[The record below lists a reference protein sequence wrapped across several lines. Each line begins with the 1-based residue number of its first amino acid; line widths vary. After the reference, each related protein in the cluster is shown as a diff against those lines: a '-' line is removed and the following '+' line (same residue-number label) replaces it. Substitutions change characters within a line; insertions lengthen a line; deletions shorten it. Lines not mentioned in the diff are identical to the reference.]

1 MKDTILATRGLTVR
15 FGGLLALNELDVSIS
30 RGDVIGLIG
39 PNGSGKTTFFNTIS
53 GLVSSSSG
61 SITFEGSDTTK
72 VKVDQLAPR
81 GLARTFQ
88 RSRLCLP
95 LSVFDNIAMGAQGR
109 ISSTVW
115 HNIVRRSAFHAE
127 LRQLTQE
134 VEDLLSKFDP
144 GLAKKVFE
152 PAEAL
157 GMIDRRRVEIC
168 RALLGKP
175 SLLLLDEPSAGMT
188 HDETN
193 QLMDEILEIRP
204 KFGNPTIVIVE
215 HEMGLIERVTDHCIV
230 LNYGQK
236 ICEGTFKEVAADP
249 AVRRAYLGES

>member
-1 MKDTILATRGLTVR
+1 MNDTVLATRGLTVR
-15 FGGLLALNELDVSIS
+15 FGGLLALNDLNISIS

-53 GLVSSSSG
+53 GLVRSSSG

-72 VKVDQLAPR
+72 VKVDQLASR

-95 LSVFDNIAMGAQGR
+95 LSVFDNIAIGAQER
-109 ISSTVW
+109 VCSSLW

-127 LRQLTQE
+127 LRHLTQE
-134 VEDLLSKFDP
+134 IEDLLAKFDD
-144 GLAKKVFE
+144 GLAKKMFAQ
-152 PAEAL
+152 AETL

-193 QLMDEILEIRP
+193 QLMDEILAIRP

-236 ICEGTFKEVAADP
+236 ICEGTFKQVAADP

>member
-1 MKDTILATRGLTVR
+1 MNDTILATSGLTVR
-15 FGGLLALNELDVSIS
+15 FGGLVALSELNVSIS
-30 RGDVIGLIG
+30 KGDVIGLIG

-53 GLVSSSSG
+53 GLVRSSSG
-61 SITFEGSDTTK
+61 SIIFDGSDTTK
-72 VKVDQLAPR
+72 MKVDQLASR

-95 LSVFDNIAMGAQGR
+95 LSVFDNIALGAQGR
-109 ISSTVW
+109 LSSTLW
-115 HNIVRRSAFHAE
+115 GNIVRRSAFHAE
-127 LRQLTQE
+127 LRQLVEQI
-134 VEDLLSKFDP
+134 EDLLSNFDDN
-144 GLAKKVFE
+144 LARKIFDSTE
-152 PAEAL
+152 TL

-193 QLMDEILEIRP
+193 QLMDEILAIRP
-204 KFGNPTIVIVE
+204 KFGDPTIVIVE
-215 HEMGLIERVTDHCIV
+215 HEMGLIERITDHCIV

-236 ICEGTFKEVAADP
+236 ICEGTFREVSADS
-249 AVRRAYLGES
+249 AVRRAYLGQS

>member
-1 MKDTILATRGLTVR
+1 MNDTVLATRGLTVR
-15 FGGLLALNELDVSIS
+15 FGGLLALNDLNISIS

-53 GLVSSSSG
+53 GLVRSSSG

-72 VKVDQLAPR
+72 VKVDQLASR

-95 LSVFDNIAMGAQGR
+95 LSVFDNIAIGAQER
-109 ISSTVW
+109 VCSTLW

-127 LRQLTQE
+127 LRHLTQE
-134 VEDLLSKFDP
+134 IEDLLAKFDD
-144 GLAKKVFE
+144 GLAKKMFAQ
-152 PAEAL
+152 AETL

-193 QLMDEILEIRP
+193 QLMDEILAIRP

-236 ICEGTFKEVAADP
+236 ICEGTFKQVAADP